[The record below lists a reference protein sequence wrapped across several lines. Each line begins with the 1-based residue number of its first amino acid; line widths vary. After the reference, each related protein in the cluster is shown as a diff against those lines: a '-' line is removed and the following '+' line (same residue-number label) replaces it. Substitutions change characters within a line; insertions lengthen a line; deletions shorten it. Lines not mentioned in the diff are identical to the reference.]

1 MTQQADGQVLIR
13 AELDTA
19 SVTAGIAQLQSA
31 LDELRTHAAR
41 QSASSRSGGQA
52 EGSTLITWMPGL
64 ASRLVGAL
72 SSGLTG
78 GSTRITGA
86 LRGALASA
94 LSDGN
99 TYVPRFSA
107 IGSQIIA
114 GIIGGIQ
121 GSASALWNTLR
132 EVAANMLSTLKSALG
147 IHSPSQLMREE
158 IGWQIGA
165 GMAEGILDRR
175 AEVASAAEILAGTAI
190 AGSGTAIAD
199 SARAGGASAEN
210 VGRTHR
216 VGAAAVGMA
225 GAMLHAAAASPAL
238 NTVRGTPAVT
248 GYGSRSSE
256 GSRAASVTG
265 GNTFIFQ
272 KPVETPYRHAQAI
285 REVMEEMLYGT

>member
-31 LDELRTHAAR
+31 LDALRTHAAR
-41 QSASSRSGGQA
+41 QSASIRSGVQA

-190 AGSGTAIAD
+190 AGSAP
-199 SARAGGASAEN
+199 AGGASAEN
-210 VGRTHR
+210 VGGGHR
-216 VGAAAVGMA
+216 VGAATVGMA